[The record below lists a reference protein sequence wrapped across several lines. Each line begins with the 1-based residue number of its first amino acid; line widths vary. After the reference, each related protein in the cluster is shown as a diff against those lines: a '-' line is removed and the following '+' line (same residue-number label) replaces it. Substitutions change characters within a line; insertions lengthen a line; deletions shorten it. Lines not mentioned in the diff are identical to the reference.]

1 MLAQRLGLIHLGLDP
16 GMSTSNRG
24 AEVKAETGKP

>member
-16 GMSTSNRG
+16 GMSTSDRG
-24 AEVKAETGKP
+24 AAPKSDDGSR